1 MGSPTRTSLAVLG
14 NDPHEFSNAIQDEP
28 ATACI
33 PLLDLAGEVGGNGV
47 NVLCVVDVV
56 NGGGEIC
63 GDTLLLIIF
72 GLADK
77 YGVGMKV
84 HSYGPVLAS
93 IVIDDVV
100 DDTSVVAKEGIESND
115 CVARAVGMVTSV
127 MMLRSLARTCGF
139 G

>member
-1 MGSPTRTSLAVLG
+1 MEWAVLG
-14 NDPHEFSNAIQDEP
+14 NDPHEFSNTIQDEP
-28 ATACI
+28 ATARI
-33 PLLDLAGEVGGNGV
+33 PVLDLAGKVSNGV
-47 NVLCVVDVV
+47 ETNVLCVVDVV
-56 NGGGEIC
+56 DGSGEIC
-63 GDTLLLIIF
+63 GDALLLIIF

-77 YGVGMKV
+77 YGVGTKV
-84 HSYGPVLAS
+84 HMYGPVLVS
-93 IVIDDVV
+93 IVVDDVL